1 MFIDAYHDKKKE
13 IIHVVERVDGKRVL
27 KEYPAKYVFYYP
39 DSKGKF
45 TNIAGERVSRVLMS
59 NAGAFDKERRV
70 YGHKKLC
77 ESDYRPLNRCLEEN
91 YGGQEAPDLHV
102 AFFDIE
108 VSYDKVKGFAPPS
121 DPFNYITAITTHLM
135 WLDKTITLVLKPEQ
149 MEQAVAED
157 IVSKFENT
165 ILCVDEKEM
174 LEIWL
179 DLIDDAD
186 VLSGW
191 NSEGFDIPYT
201 TNRITRVLGKDQTRK
216 LCLWDQFP
224 GKRLFEKYGKEL
236 ETFDPIGRVH
246 LDYLELY
253 RKYNYHEMHTYRLD
267 FIGEY
272 EVGEK
277 KIPYEGT
284 LDQLYNN
291 DFEKFIAYNRQD
303 VILLKIGR
311 AHV

>member
-13 IIHVVERVDGKRVL
+13 IIHVVERVNGKRVL
-27 KEYPAKYVFYYP
+27 KEYPAKYIFYYP
-39 DSKGKF
+39 DTKGKF

-59 NAGAFDKERRV
+59 NAAAFDKERRV
-70 YGHKKLC
+70 YAHKKLC

-91 YGGQEAPDLHV
+91 YGGQEAPELHV

-157 IVSKFENT
+157 IVNKFENT
-165 ILCVDEKEM
+165 ILCVNEKEM

-179 DLIDDAD
+179 DLIEDAD

-216 LCLWDQFP
+216 LCL
-224 GKRLFEKYGKEL
+224 
-236 ETFDPIGRVH
+236 
-246 LDYLELY
+246 
-253 RKYNYHEMHTYRLD
+253 
-267 FIGEY
+267 
-272 EVGEK
+272 
-277 KIPYEGT
+277 
-284 LDQLYNN
+284 
-291 DFEKFIAYNRQD
+291 
-303 VILLKIGR
+303 
-311 AHV
+311 